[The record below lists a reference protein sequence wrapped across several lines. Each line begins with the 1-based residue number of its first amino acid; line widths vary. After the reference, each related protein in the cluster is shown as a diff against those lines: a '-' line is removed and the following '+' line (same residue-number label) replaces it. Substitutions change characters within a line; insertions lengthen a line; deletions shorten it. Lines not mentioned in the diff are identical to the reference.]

1 MSNNNDTDS
10 SLKLN
15 QRRIKSAPADENSSW
30 SMTDKEFDAA
40 PLGRVQNVIGLKSS
54 IIPIKIIMNTNIP
67 GNHVI
72 EFTSNLLYNP
82 ILKNTSN
89 LEKYPLFTNLYKYDE
104 QTIINKPYDKIV
116 NFFFNKKTFIKKI
129 VNYGS
134 LSNIENV
141 NDNNLHNIM
150 VMLKTLFHINETII
164 EQPIGNSYENKYGS
178 TNKENGLG
186 EQATT
191 IIQEVFNKDK
201 LKNILNISSND
212 YYSYINVNGEKYT
225 FQRVV
230 WLNDLKSNPFY
241 KKLVNDFIIFN
252 RWLNS
257 TKGSKFKNILENNSF
272 ETIENSYNEENKY
285 GKYYGYYNRQNNEK
299 EIENENNKLMIN
311 LYSQPEFKKF
321 YEILKTYQNKESK
334 NQLLQD
340 TIELSLSGRSKQ
352 VNTNI
357 IGILKNLLSNDEN
370 NKNNNNYYYTDIL
383 HDTKSDN
390 YEINILADFIKGEMT
405 DEKYKKIK
413 CDFESNKLGD
423 FLEEHVLINKQP
435 FENKNKNTIFSI
447 DENKVIDVTYGD
459 AENEDEIADEKEENK
474 KKGGKRFTNKNKL
487 KRRKTKKNV

>member
-10 SLKLN
+10 SLKL
-15 QRRIKSAPADENSSW
+15 
-30 SMTDKEFDAA
+30 
-40 PLGRVQNVIGLKSS
+40 KSS
-54 IIPIKIIMNTNIP
+54 IIPIKIILNTNIP
-67 GNHVI
+67 GNHVV

-82 ILKNTSN
+82 ILKNTNN
-89 LEKYPLFTNLYKYDE
+89 LEKYPLFTNLYQYDE

-129 VNYGS
+129 ATYGT
-134 LSNIENV
+134 LSNIENM

-150 VMLKTLFHINETII
+150 VMLKALFHINEKII
-164 EQPIGNSYENKYGS
+164 EQDISNSYENKYGS
-178 TNKENGLG
+178 SAKENGLG
-186 EQATT
+186 EQTAT

-201 LKNILNISSND
+201 LKNILNIGSND
-212 YYSYINVNGEKYT
+212 YYSYIIVNGEKYT

-257 TKGSKFKNILENNSF
+257 TKGSKFKNILEDNSF
-272 ETIENSYNEENKY
+272 ETIENRYNEENKY

-299 EIENENNKLMIN
+299 EVENENNKLMIN

-340 TIELSLSGRSKQ
+340 TIELSLSGTLKKA
-352 VNTNI
+352 NINI
-357 IGILKNLLSNDEN
+357 ISILKNLLNNNEN
-370 NKNNNNYYYTDIL
+370 NKIDNDYYNTDIL
-383 HDTKSDN
+383 HDTKNDN
-390 YEINILADFIKGEMT
+390 YEINILTDFIKGEMT

-423 FLEEHVLINKQP
+423 FLEEHILSNKQP
-435 FENKNKNTIFSI
+435 FENKNRKTIFSI
-447 DENKVIDVTYGD
+447 DENKVIDVKYGD
-459 AENEDEIADEKEENK
+459 AENEDEIADEKEPIK
-474 KKGGKRFTNKNKL
+474 KKGGKRFTNKNKI
-487 KRRKTKKNV
+487 KKRKTRKNV